1 MHCLNHFFGINIITK
16 QFLKEQIRE
25 KNMKKAFLFPGQG
38 SQFIGM
44 GQELANQFEAARDV
58 FSEVDDALGEN
69 LSSLMFQGDIK
80 ELTLTKNAQ
89 PAIMAVSI
97 AAFKVMSAMG
107 LEIKSIDLFAGH
119 SLGEYSALCASG
131 VISLRDTALI
141 LKKRGLAM
149 QRAVPE
155 GLGSMV
161 AVIGMTCE
169 TVNDLI
175 SMSKCNNELIQVAN
189 DNDPSQVVISGQKQ
203 EVQKFIE
210 FLKQKKPKRI
220 IDLPVSAPFHSPL
233 MKPAASTMEAEL
245 KKVRLSNPTVPII
258 QNVDL
263 NVLNSTD
270 GLEDR
275 LVQQICATVR
285 WRESLIKMVDRFDI
299 STFFE
304 IGPGKVLA
312 GTVKRT
318 IPQSNIF
325 SIGLPRQIDEALE
338 NLNE

>member
-1 MHCLNHFFGINIITK
+1 
-16 QFLKEQIRE
+16 
-25 KNMKKAFLFPGQG
+25 MKKAFLFPGQG
-38 SQFIGM
+38 SQFVGM
-44 GQELANQFEAARDV
+44 GQELANQFKAARDV
-58 FSEVDDALGEN
+58 FSEVDDALGEK
-69 LSSLMFQGDIK
+69 LSMLMFQGDIK
-80 ELTLTKNAQ
+80 KLTLTKNAQ

-97 AAFKVMSAMG
+97 AVLRVMSANG
-107 LEIKSIDLFAGH
+107 LDIKSIDLFAGH

-131 VISLRDTALI
+131 VISLKDTSLI
-141 LKKRGLAM
+141 LRKRGLAM

-155 GLGSMV
+155 GQGSMV
-161 AVIGMTCE
+161 AVIGMSSE
-169 TVNDLI
+169 IVNDLI
-175 SMSKCNNELIQVAN
+175 FVSKCNNELIQVAN

-233 MKPAASTMEAEL
+233 MEPAALTMEAEL
-245 KKVRLSNPTVPII
+245 KKVNLSIPIVPII

-270 GLEDR
+270 GLVER

-285 WRESLIKMVDRFDI
+285 WRESLIKMVDTFGVG
-299 STFFE
+299 TFFE

-318 IPQSNIF
+318 VPKANIF
-325 SIGLPRQIDEALE
+325 SVSLAPQINEALE
-338 NLNE
+338 ILNE

>member
-1 MHCLNHFFGINIITK
+1 
-16 QFLKEQIRE
+16 
-25 KNMKKAFLFPGQG
+25 MKKAFLFPGQG

-44 GQELANQFEAARDV
+44 GQELANEFEAARDV
-58 FSEVDDALGEN
+58 FLEVDDALGEK
-69 LSSLMFQGDIK
+69 LSTLMFQGDIH

-97 AAFKVMSAMG
+97 AVIRVMCANG
-107 LEIKSIDLFAGH
+107 LDIKSINLFAGH

-131 VISLRDTALI
+131 VISLKDSSLVLR
-141 LKKRGLAM
+141 KRGLAM

-155 GLGSMV
+155 GQGSMV
-161 AVIGMTCE
+161 AVIGMSSE
-169 TVNDLI
+169 IVNDLI
-175 SMSKCNNELIQVAN
+175 LMSKCNSELIQVAN

-203 EVQKFIE
+203 EVRKFIE

-233 MKPAASTMEAEL
+233 MEPAALTMEAEL
-245 KKVRLSNPTVPII
+245 KKINLSTPIVPII

-263 NVLNSTD
+263 TVLNSTD
-270 GLEDR
+270 GLVER
-275 LVQQICATVR
+275 LVQQICSTVR
-285 WRESLIKMVDRFDI
+285 WRESLMKMVDTFGV

-318 IPQSNIF
+318 VPKSNIF
-325 SIGLPRQIDEALE
+325 SVGLAPQIDNALE
-338 NLNE
+338 ILNE

>member
-1 MHCLNHFFGINIITK
+1 
-16 QFLKEQIRE
+16 
-25 KNMKKAFLFPGQG
+25 MKKAFLFPGQG
-38 SQFIGM
+38 SQFVGM
-44 GQELANQFEAARDV
+44 GQELANEFEAARDV
-58 FSEVDDALGEN
+58 FSEVDDALGEK
-69 LSSLMFQGDIK
+69 LSTLMFQGDIK

-97 AAFKVMSAMG
+97 AVLRAMSANG
-107 LEIKSIDLFAGH
+107 LDLKSIDFFAGH
-119 SLGEYSALCASG
+119 SLGEYSALCASS
-131 VISLRDTALI
+131 VMSLRDTSLI
-141 LKKRGLAM
+141 LRKRGLAM

-155 GLGSMV
+155 GQGSMV
-161 AVIGMTCE
+161 AVIGMTSE
-169 TVNDLI
+169 IVNDLI
-175 SMSKCNNELIQVAN
+175 VVSKCNNELIQVAN
-189 DNDPSQVVISGQKQ
+189 DNDPSQIVISGQKQ

-233 MKPAASTMEAEL
+233 MEPAAWTMEAEL
-245 KKVRLSNPTVPII
+245 KKVNFSIPIVPII

-263 NVLNSTD
+263 SVLNSTD
-270 GLEDR
+270 GLVER

-285 WRESLIKMVDRFDI
+285 WRESLIKMSDTFGV

-318 IPQSNIF
+318 IPKSNIF
-325 SIGLPRQIDEALE
+325 SVGLATQIDEALE
-338 NLNE
+338 ILNE

>member
-1 MHCLNHFFGINIITK
+1 
-16 QFLKEQIRE
+16 
-25 KNMKKAFLFPGQG
+25 MKKAFLFPGQG
-38 SQFIGM
+38 SQFVGM

-58 FSEVDDALGEN
+58 FSEVDDALGEK
-69 LSSLMFQGDIK
+69 LSTLMFQGDIK
-80 ELTLTKNAQ
+80 KLTLTKNAQ

-97 AAFKVMSAMG
+97 AVLRVMSTNG
-107 LEIKSIDLFAGH
+107 LDIKSIDLFAGH

-131 VISLRDTALI
+131 VISLRDTSLI
-141 LKKRGLAM
+141 LRKRGLAM

-155 GLGSMV
+155 GQGSMV
-161 AVIGMTCE
+161 AVIGMSSE
-169 TVNDLI
+169 IINDLI
-175 SMSKCNNELIQVAN
+175 FMSKCDNELIQVAN
-189 DNDPSQVVISGQKQ
+189 DNDPSQVVISGQKK

-233 MKPAASTMEAEL
+233 MEPAALTMDAEL
-245 KKVRLSNPTVPII
+245 KKVNLSIPIVPII

-263 NVLNSTD
+263 SVLNSTD
-270 GLEDR
+270 GLVER

-285 WRESLIKMVDRFDI
+285 WRESLIKMVDTFGV

-318 IPQSNIF
+318 VPKSNIF
-325 SIGLPRQIDEALE
+325 SVSLAPQIDEALE
-338 NLNE
+338 ILNE